1 MTSEVFLHC
10 AVMCSNGTDFED
22 TPPLLYYCAGGD
34 WNYLKGVLSRY
45 KNSNPWP
52 NCSCKSFIIIFLL
65 LPSAAQSPSIQRF
78 IQLVSF
84 FIRLKLR
91 LSPTEFFFIS
101 LNGAFSWPN
110 CLGNYFIL
118 VKMFQSA
125 CRKRRTKK
133 KNLIPQQDSNL

>member
-1 MTSEVFLHC
+1 MTSEVYLHC
-10 AVMCSNGTDFED
+10 AVMCSSGTDFED
-22 TPPLLYYCAGGD
+22 TPPLLYYCAGGE

-52 NCSCKSFIIIFLL
+52 DCSCKSFIIIFLL

-91 LSPTEFFFIS
+91 LSPTEFFLS
-101 LNGAFSWPN
+101 H
-110 CLGNYFIL
+110 
-118 VKMFQSA
+118 
-125 CRKRRTKK
+125 
-133 KNLIPQQDSNL
+133 